1 MLTFPLGKNVESAF
15 DLCLK
20 KLLSKSLR
28 SLLLTEGHI
37 ASESQTIS
45 NTELKRAFSILV
57 IEHYRAVIGNEF

>member
-20 KLLSKSLR
+20 KLLKKSLP

-37 ASESQTIS
+37 ASENQTIS
-45 NTELKRAFSILV
+45 NTELKWEFYILV
-57 IEHYRAVIGNEF
+57 IEHYWTGHGNEF